1 LLLPSGRVTD
11 LANAVEP
18 GLTSVTCGFVVHKF
32 KTTEQAL
39 AGFFRDLAA
48 SATRLA
54 DELDTPTPSDSGT
67 DLSSLGFLQR
77 WIARTPEMYTEQGV
91 TARRIMEVIGRNDEP
106 NVRSS
111 LDGMIRRGFAELV
124 PGHTRPLRFRMTERF
139 REEGPPAG

>member
-1 LLLPSGRVTD
+1 M
-11 LANAVEP
+11 
-18 GLTSVTCGFVVHKF
+18 VHNM

-54 DELDTPTPSDSGT
+54 DHLDAPLPPAGGT

-77 WIARTPEMYTEQGV
+77 SIARVPDMYTARGV
-91 TARRIMEVIGRNDEP
+91 TARQIMEVTGRHDEP
-106 NVRSS
+106 NIRSS
-111 LDGMIRRGFAELV
+111 LDGMIRRGFSELV

-139 REEGPPAG
+139 RKEGLPAG